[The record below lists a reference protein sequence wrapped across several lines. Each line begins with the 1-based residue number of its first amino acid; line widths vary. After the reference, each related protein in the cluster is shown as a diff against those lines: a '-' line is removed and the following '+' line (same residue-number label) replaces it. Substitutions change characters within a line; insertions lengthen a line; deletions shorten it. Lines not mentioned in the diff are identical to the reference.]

1 MKPHRNYYKTKPR
14 RRAAGHYFNGGN
26 VLPSI
31 RGESLRQTIQAT
43 HSNTP
48 RNHLTR
54 IYEKFKVR
62 NSISQ
67 YEIAK
72 TAQVRNLGHP
82 DPRTEGQNKESNLT
96 TGNQEI

>member
-1 MKPHRNYYKTKPR
+1 MTRIY
-14 RRAAGHYFNGGN
+14 
-26 VLPSI
+26 
-31 RGESLRQTIQAT
+31 
-43 HSNTP
+43 
-48 RNHLTR
+48 LTR
-54 IYEKFKVR
+54 IYEKSRIR

-67 YEIAK
+67 YGITK